1 MERNS
6 VTKVGSGGA
15 VRRSVNPKY
24 RFSDER
30 LHKLDILRSIVYAD
44 SNGIPKIKAPELA
57 ELPERMVCFSKI
69 FNLAHHNCCVNFY
82 ESDSAFI
89 RVFNNP
95 KRYVPILQRFPCVVG
110 PDLSQKVG
118 MPGFLRY
125 SHSCWNKA
133 MAAYWQMN
141 GITVIPNVSWSL
153 PDSYDYA
160 FVGIPTESVIAIN
173 STAVKGNRISSYFW
187 HKGYETALKVLRPS
201 LILRYGDK
209 MPDEDDSISAY
220 YENEN
225 LKRLRNGR
233 ER

>member
-1 MERNS
+1 ME
-6 VTKVGSGGA
+6 TKGEKRGGKI
-15 VRRSVNPKY
+15 RRTDNHNY
-24 RFSDER
+24 RRGDEK
-30 LHKLDILRSIVYAD
+30 LHKLDILRSIAYAD
-44 SNGIPKIKAPELA
+44 INGIPKINATTPA
-57 ELPERMVCFSKI
+57 ELPERMVCFSRISKLS
-69 FNLAHHNCCVNFY
+69 NYNCGVNFY

-95 KRYVPILQRFPCVVG
+95 KRYVPILRRFPCVVG

-133 MAAYWQMN
+133 MTAYWQKN
-141 GITVIPNVSWSL
+141 GITVVPNVSWSL

-160 FVGIPTESVIAIN
+160 FVGIPSESVIAIN
-173 STAVKGNRISSYFW
+173 STGVKGNRVSSYFW
-187 HKGYETALKVLRPS
+187 QKGYEMALKVLNPS

-209 MPDEDDSISAY
+209 MAGEDESISMY

-225 LKRLRNGR
+225 LKRLRDGR
-233 ER
+233 KR